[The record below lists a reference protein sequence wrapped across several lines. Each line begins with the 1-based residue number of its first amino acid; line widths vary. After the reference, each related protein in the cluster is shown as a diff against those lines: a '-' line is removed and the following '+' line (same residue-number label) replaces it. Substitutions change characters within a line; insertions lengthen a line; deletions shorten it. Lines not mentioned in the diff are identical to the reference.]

1 MYTPRSSRDIVR
13 DLVARVVAR
22 TDLSDIAEASVL
34 GVLLRAVAEQIADSD
49 VRLSQI
55 RDQFT
60 LSGAGGVDLDER
72 AEELGISRLSATA
85 ATGIVTVSRTSTTA
99 SLTIP
104 RGSVFGRSN
113 SDVTYLTTSA
123 QTLAI
128 GVASLDV
135 NVVASVAG
143 SAGNCAPRAIDTIVE
158 APDEIVSIVQGIALS
173 NAQDQESDEDLRAR
187 ATRHLNSLAR
197 AQPIALVHAVKSYTA
212 SDNTRATTAT
222 LYEPPDR
229 LGYCELLIDDGT
241 GLGTAPL
248 TRPGAEVS
256 VTLNSVLG
264 QVIGIESPVV
274 EDLSVSVGSSSLLE
288 GRDFTLNR
296 ARGILTLS
304 ESASVSAGD
313 VLTISGYQVYSGLIS
328 ELQALIDGDISDIS
342 SGYRAAG
349 VSVRVLPAPVQRVS
363 LDILIVA
370 SAGSTLTTLK
380 ANVEAEVSA
389 YLSALDAGS
398 PAYRAAMISRVMGVA
413 GVLNAQILVAGTS
426 NESPDLYPSTS
437 RTVLRAGTLRAV
449 TSISAG

>member
-1 MYTPRSSRDIVR
+1 
-13 DLVARVVAR
+13 
-22 TDLSDIAEASVL
+22 
-34 GVLLRAVAEQIADSD
+34 
-49 VRLSQI
+49 
-55 RDQFT
+55 
-60 LSGAGGVDLDER
+60 
-72 AEELGISRLSATA
+72 
-85 ATGIVTVSRTSTTA
+85 
-99 SLTIP
+99 
-104 RGSVFGRSN
+104 
-113 SDVTYLTTSA
+113 
-123 QTLAI
+123 
-128 GVASLDV
+128 
-135 NVVASVAG
+135 
-143 SAGNCAPRAIDTIVE
+143 
-158 APDEIVSIVQGIALS
+158 
-173 NAQDQESDEDLRAR
+173 
-187 ATRHLNSLAR
+187 
-197 AQPIALVHAVKSYTA
+197 
-212 SDNTRATTAT
+212 
-222 LYEPPDR
+222 
-229 LGYCELLIDDGT
+229 
-241 GLGTAPL
+241 
-248 TRPGAEVS
+248 
-256 VTLNSVLG
+256 LNSVLG